1 MRDKKKIFAPS
12 NIILLVILLVILG
25 TAVFIALSVRGDN
38 VQKQLSGGKSIACI
52 FNMTDQKSILFSE
65 VFIYDHKTHRT
76 AVIDIPVNYGS
87 LIKSLGRMDRIDVL
101 YKKGRPEPYIQ
112 KIEHESGLTIPFYFD
127 FELEEF
133 KNCVDLLGGLD
144 MVIGTP
150 VMRHETLADTVL
162 LPGGRHKLD
171 GDKVVEYILNEE
183 RSTSESEL
191 SNSRQKL
198 IQTFISALGSQK
210 DLLLKNEV
218 FPILYSNMDTNMTKS
233 DLRSFLGAMA
243 SADCHRMVFHRV
255 LGDRKMV
262 DDKVML
268 FPHFEGKLLRE
279 GLKQIVEAL
288 GNTNVIE
295 GSNIKIEIFNGTSV
309 GGLAKRTAT
318 TYSSF
323 GYNVTTVDNAES
335 GDVEET
341 CIIGHKNDISIIER
355 VAGVIKCKNISAES
369 ETEGTITIILGKDFD
384 GRQCK

>member
-12 NIILLVILLVILG
+12 NIILLVILLVILA

-38 VQKQLSGGKSIACI
+38 VQKKLSEGKSIAVI
-52 FNMTDQKSILFSE
+52 FNMTDKKTILFSE
-65 VFIYDHKTHRT
+65 VFIYHHKTRRT

-101 YKKGRPEPYIQ
+101 YKKGRPEQYVE
-112 KIEHESGLTIPFYFD
+112 KIEVESGLEIPFYFD
-127 FELEEF
+127 FELDEF

-144 MVIGTP
+144 MIIGTP
-150 VMRHETLADTVL
+150 VMRHDTLADTVL
-162 LPGGRHKLD
+162 LPGGKHRLD

-183 RSTSESEL
+183 RSSSKSEA

-198 IQTFISALGSQK
+198 IQTFISALGSNR

-218 FPILYSNMDTNMTKS
+218 FPLLYSNMDTNMTKS
-233 DLRSFLGAMA
+233 DLKSFLGAMA
-243 SADCHRMVFHRV
+243 GADCHRMIFHRV

-262 DDKVML
+262 DDKVMI

-295 GSNIKIEIFNGTSV
+295 GANVNIEILNGTSV
-309 GGLAKRTAT
+309 GGLANRTSM
-318 TYSSF
+318 TYRSY
-323 GYNVTTVDNAES
+323 GYNVTTVGNADTV
-335 GDVEET
+335 DVEET
-341 CIIGHKNDISIIER
+341 CVIGHKNDLPVIER
-355 VAGVIKCKNISAES
+355 VAGVIKCRNISAE
-369 ETEGTITIILGKDFD
+369 EGTEGTIIIILGKDFD

>member
-12 NIILLVILLVILG
+12 NIILLVILLVILA
-25 TAVFIALSVRGDN
+25 TSVYIALSVRGDN
-38 VQKQLSGGKSIACI
+38 VQKQLSEGKSIAFI
-52 FNMTDQKSILFSE
+52 FNMTDKKNILFSE
-65 VFIYDHKTHRT
+65 VFIYHHKTHRT

-101 YKKGRPEPYIQ
+101 YKKGKPEQYIQ
-112 KIEHESGLTIPFYFD
+112 KIEHESGLVIPFYFD
-127 FELEEF
+127 FDLEEF
-133 KNCVDLLGGLD
+133 KNCVDLLGGLE

-183 RSTSESEL
+183 RSSADSDL
-191 SNSRQKL
+191 SNSRQRL
-198 IQTFISALGSQK
+198 IQTFISALGANK
-210 DLLLKNEV
+210 ELLLKNEV

-233 DLRSFLGAMA
+233 DLKSFLGAMA
-243 SADCHRMVFHRV
+243 EADCHRMIFHRV
-255 LGDRKMV
+255 LGDKKMV

-295 GSNIKIEIFNGTSV
+295 GSNINIEILNGTTV
-309 GGLAKRTAT
+309 GGLANRTSM
-318 TYSSF
+318 TYRSL
-323 GYNVTTVDNAES
+323 GYNVTTVGNADTV
-335 GDVEET
+335 DVEET
-341 CIIGHKNDISIIER
+341 CIIGHKNDISVIER
-355 VAGVIKCKNISAES
+355 VAGVIKCRNISAES